1 MPEVE
6 ILYDVKNRSGTVGNS
21 AYVRFINKTEKVVEI
36 VWLNH
41 TGKYIRYRILKK
53 DYFVDVNTYNA
64 HLWVAFDH
72 ETKDRLHID
81 KEFVYHPKTSKEFFK
96 QKYPDRVIPEH
107 YEARI
112 RAFITLPLY
121 SLRYNSLLT
130 IRNLLKTSEDAD
142 KLELPTQ
149 LIEDLK
155 KVIVLRNN
163 LAYTL
168 NSQETD

>member
-81 KEFVYHPKTSKEFFK
+81 KEFVYHPKRAKNFSSKSTQIGSYQNIMK
-96 QKYPDRVIPEH
+96 QESEH
-107 YEARI
+107 
-112 RAFITLPLY
+112 
-121 SLRYNSLLT
+121 LLHYLFT
-130 IRNLLKTSEDAD
+130 
-142 KLELPTQ
+142 
-149 LIEDLK
+149 
-155 KVIVLRNN
+155 V
-163 LAYTL
+163 
-168 NSQETD
+168 